1 MQPNYTAIDLS
12 TLNVLTV
19 CSFRYALG
27 RRTYIVNDIASFII
41 SNIKQMQNRTLKLIV
56 REIVQA
62 IDRDGVGDDCDKRD
76 WQNVLQAAIAEIDRR
91 TENGEDNEL

>member
-1 MQPNYTAIDLS
+1 MQPNYTAIDLT

-41 SNIKQMQNRTLKLIV
+41 NNIKQMQNRTLRLVV
-56 REIVQA
+56 REILEA
-62 IDRDGVGDDCDKRD
+62 IDHDRLGDDCDKRD
-76 WQNVLQAAIAEIDRR
+76 WQNVLQAAMSEIDRR